1 MTHFKTELPLTKQA
15 DRELYSNTGSQQA
28 PAVTQGQRKR
38 NLVGTQYLLELN
50 THCTPNG
57 EKVNE
62 CLEKPYEWL
71 HMHTISDIL
80 SQANR
85 AYSTLSRK
93 LEAVN
98 KVSTVQASAK
108 AKNYFTGVNK
118 AKCLPPTKVTYSHTG
133 FHNGQAKYFNMN
145 VQKTADLLS
154 WCTGGIV
161 TVYCYMSRI
170 SQT

>member
-1 MTHFKTELPLTKQA
+1 
-15 DRELYSNTGSQQA
+15 
-28 PAVTQGQRKR
+28 
-38 NLVGTQYLLELN
+38 
-50 THCTPNG
+50 
-57 EKVNE
+57 
-62 CLEKPYEWL
+62 
-71 HMHTISDIL
+71 MHTISAIL